1 VLAGISGG
9 DAATEREILIDF
21 RRLNDE
27 DAAMLKRGVTTSNNP
42 QVIRATHRIKGA
54 STMIGALG
62 LARVCEH
69 IEHASRVNDW
79 TSIKASMATFQDEW
93 MRLNAY
99 LDGE

>member
-1 VLAGISGG
+1 
-9 DAATEREILIDF
+9 
-21 RRLNDE
+21 
-27 DAAMLKRGVTTSNNP
+27 
-42 QVIRATHRIKGA
+42 
-54 STMIGALG
+54 MIGALG